1 MLIHLKRVSLLSIVL
16 TMAAGCV
23 SLHAPVDSTRHYL
36 LNGADSEQ
44 DPMASGPV
52 IFLSTIE
59 LDPYLDT
66 PYMVL
71 RVQKYEIQ
79 FSDIHR
85 WGEDL
90 SDNIRRAL
98 AKDLL
103 ATGTVSGVVTTA
115 SDESDYKL
123 SVQVH
128 RFEGV
133 PPDIAHLA
141 VTWRL
146 FDSQGR
152 LLHAARHS
160 DRNRGWQFENY
171 GHLAAKLDESLVN
184 LADAISQRLL
194 AQ

>member
-23 SLHAPVDSTRHYL
+23 SLNAPVDSTRHYL

-90 SDNIRRAL
+90 SDNIRRVL

-103 ATGTVSGVVTTA
+103 AMASMCCFWRWAFLNGSTTTA
-115 SDESDYKL
+115 SGQEPRS
-123 SVQVH
+123 
-128 RFEGV
+128 F
-133 PPDIAHLA
+133 
-141 VTWRL
+141 
-146 FDSQGR
+146 
-152 LLHAARHS
+152 
-160 DRNRGWQFENY
+160 
-171 GHLAAKLDESLVN
+171 
-184 LADAISQRLL
+184 
-194 AQ
+194 